1 MMMNMKNQQ
10 QQCHLYAQKLNNRAA
25 LCIEIGHYD
34 RAIASLAKALRLS
47 AGNNHSNSDQ
57 HQRQH
62 QHQEEEERQQQHQ
75 HRQPQP
81 VCHCNYCSL
90 DGCIAYSESISATE
104 ELTKQMAKKN
114 IKIASSKSSSTSTS
128 TSSSTDGSSTTK
140 SSFLSQHNKSFLSQ
154 QKQQQQHKKN
164 KEKDNDNNTH
174 DLTSNNNNSLLSNDK
189 IYGSCDSYIY
199 RRPIRITSRTIQE
212 GHNMGSTL
220 FLIITFNLALAHH
233 LSAVDSDV
241 DAVDAV
247 DAVDNNNSS
256 STDST
261 TTSCSCNE
269 NNRIKK
275 TLQLYEISNKWHIQ
289 SSNCHLYNDGD
300 DDSGRYNEST
310 MMTQHEQ
317 HQQQQHQQLN
327 RDEYD
332 SSSAEEQQQQ
342 PDDDAS
348 TSTSKTSRNVSS
360 IRFNMIIC
368 NNLSHIHCLVS
379 NHSKHKQCLE
389 HLLSQVMVA
398 LEYKTRT
405 TSSPPSSNNDQHQDY
420 GAAAAAAAAATEDYT
435 LQMDLDGFLQSAS
448 SLILQEKCAKAA

>member
-1 MMMNMKNQQ
+1 MMMMMMNQQ

-47 AGNNHSNSDQ
+47 SSAGNNNNSNNSDQ
-57 HQRQH
+57 HQH
-62 QHQEEEERQQQHQ
+62 QHQQYQHQ
-75 HRQPQP
+75 EHVQVVQP
-81 VCHCNYCSL
+81 VCHCNCCSL

-104 ELTKQMAKKN
+104 ELTQQMAMKN
-114 IKIASSKSSSTSTS
+114 ITTRSSSTSTG
-128 TSSSTDGSSTTK
+128 TGTDCSST

-154 QKQQQQHKKN
+154 QQQQQHN
-164 KEKDNDNNTH
+164 NNNDNNNDSNS
-174 DLTSNNNNSLLSNDK
+174 DLDYNSLLSDDT
-189 IYGSCDSYIY
+189 IYGCGYIY

-233 LSAVDSDV
+233 LSAVSA
-241 DAVDAV
+241 AV
-247 DAVDNNNSS
+247 NNGSNSNS
-256 STDST
+256 NT
-261 TTSCSCNE
+261 TTTTTTTTTNANE
-269 NNRIKK
+269 KSKIKK

-289 SSNCHLYNDGD
+289 SSNCHIYNDGD
-300 DDSGRYNEST
+300 DDSGYYNKSR
-310 MMTQHEQ
+310 MMTQEQ
-317 HQQQQHQQLN
+317 QQQQHQHQQQWN
-327 RDEYD
+327 KEY
-332 SSSAEEQQQQ
+332 SSSSSSLEGE
-342 PDDDAS
+342 DAS
-348 TSTSKTSRNVSS
+348 TVSS

-379 NHSKHKQCLE
+379 NHSKHRQCLE

-405 TSSPPSSNNDQHQDY
+405 PPSSNSSRRHQQQQQQQHYGYDYGYGY
-420 GAAAAAAAAATEDYT
+420 GAAAEDYT
-435 LQMDLDGFLQSAS
+435 LLMDLDGFLQSAS